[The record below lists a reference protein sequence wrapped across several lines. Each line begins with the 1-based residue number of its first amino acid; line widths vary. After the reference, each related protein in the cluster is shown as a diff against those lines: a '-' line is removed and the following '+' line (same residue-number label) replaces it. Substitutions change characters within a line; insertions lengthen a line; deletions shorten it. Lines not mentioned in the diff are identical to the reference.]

1 MGYYIRFLE
10 NKKSIPNW
18 KVQYISTRKKD
29 RKPDSIAKITKTA
42 WDMSKMRWSTLGFH
56 STMNFV
62 EAQVRARQLNSQ
74 LSLKKQEE
82 KIKVIQDQRKQFQIR
97 YTSVLP
103 DEFVSEFE
111 ARFIRARDILEESKK
126 KTRNKNRFTTWRAA
140 QKIIVKVGLDPSKWF
155 YHQTLFYDVFY
166 ESQVSLSYLT
176 SILSMMNLWGYFMA
190 RKLCLP

>member
-1 MGYYIRFLE
+1 M
-10 NKKSIPNW
+10 
-18 KVQYISTRKKD
+18 
-29 RKPDSIAKITKTA
+29 
-42 WDMSKMRWSTLGFH
+42 
-56 STMNFV
+56 

-82 KIKVIQDQRKQFQIR
+82 KIKVIEDQRKQFQVR

-176 SILSMMNLWGYFMA
+176 SILSMINLWGHFMT
-190 RKLCLP
+190 RKLCLPFSPIQRPKGMKDKESWRLITKKQPNTENPQNQLHQSN

>member
-42 WDMSKMRWSTLGFH
+42 WDISKMRWSTLGFH

-74 LSLKKQEE
+74 LSLKKRE
-82 KIKVIQDQRKQFQIR
+82 IGH
-97 YTSVLP
+97 
-103 DEFVSEFE
+103 
-111 ARFIRARDILEESKK
+111 SKSSLALYQCLAWAP
-126 KTRNKNRFTTWRAA
+126 TNRNR
-140 QKIIVKVGLDPSKWF
+140 
-155 YHQTLFYDVFY
+155 
-166 ESQVSLSYLT
+166 
-176 SILSMMNLWGYFMA
+176 SIT
-190 RKLCLP
+190 